1 VKRSKKQPRIYSK
14 TRFSKRRKAM
24 HRAGAL
30 LCLALIA
37 GAVTAFSL
45 KKTITVEADGKQYKV
60 VTLSSTYA
68 KALESKN
75 IKVGPEDKTIPNLN
89 SKIEKGSTIKIIRAA
104 AVKINVDGKVLSS
117 TSSADTVGDML
128 KAQGITTSQSDK
140 VSPSVTTKLK
150 SGMEVSITRVTSKDI
165 TALSPVAFETVTK
178 NDSTLKKGI
187 TKVVQNGVQG
197 EKTTVTRVVY
207 ENGKE
212 SSRDVVSEA
221 VTKQPVKKIVAAGT
235 AATASIKASTTVLT
249 KTLTEASK
257 AASTAAST
265 ITPAASKAATAPSA
279 SAAST
284 TVASAAST
292 SSVTDSRGGSI
303 SYSKA
308 LTVMATAYSEEESSN
323 TWGLQTAT
331 GVDAVRNPN
340 SWSTIAV
347 DPKVIPL
354 GTKVYVEGYGYAIA
368 QDTGS
373 AIIGK
378 HIDCFF
384 YSVADMNAWGTRT
397 VNVYILN

>member
-1 VKRSKKQPRIYSK
+1 MKRTKKQPRIYSK

-37 GAVTAFSL
+37 GAVTVFSL

-68 KALESKN
+68 KALESQN
-75 IKVGPEDKTIPNLN
+75 IKVGPEDKTVPNLN

-104 AVKINVDGKVLSS
+104 TVKIHLDGKVLSF
-117 TSSADTVGDML
+117 TSSAANVGDML
-128 KAQGITTSQSDK
+128 KAQGITTSQYDK

-150 SGMEVSITRVTSKDI
+150 SGMEVSIIRVTTKDI
-165 TALSPVAFETVTK
+165 TALNPVAFETVTK
-178 NDSTLKKGI
+178 NDSALNKGT

-212 SSRDVVSEA
+212 ASRTVVSDA
-221 VTKQPVKKIVAAGT
+221 VTKQPVQKIVAAGT
-235 AATASIKASTTVLT
+235 AVKASTTASA
-249 KTLTEASK
+249 KT
-257 AASTAAST
+257 STAA
-265 ITPAASKAATAPSA
+265 KATTAI
-279 SAAST
+279 SAAAAPV

-292 SSVTDSRGGSI
+292 NSITDSRGGSV

-331 GVDAVRNPN
+331 GVNAVRDPN

-347 DPKVIPL
+347 DPSVIPL

-384 YSVADMNAWGTRT
+384 YTVADMNGWGTRT

>member
-1 VKRSKKQPRIYSK
+1 MKKSKKQSRIYSK

-30 LCLALIA
+30 LSLALIA
-37 GAVTAFSL
+37 ATVTVICL

-75 IKVGPEDKTIPNLN
+75 ITVGPEDKTVPGLD

-104 AVKINVDGKVLSS
+104 TVKLNVDGKVLSF
-117 TSSADTVGDML
+117 TSSAANVGDML
-128 KAQGITTSQSDK
+128 KAQGITTSQYDK
-140 VSPSVTTKLK
+140 VSPSVTTQLK
-150 SGMEVSITRVTSKDI
+150 SGMEVSITRVTTSDI
-165 TALSPVAFETVTK
+165 TDVSPVAFETVTK
-178 NDSTLKKGI
+178 NDSTLKAGT

-197 EKTTVTRVVY
+197 EKTTVTRVFY

-212 SSRDVVSEA
+212 TSSTVVSET
-221 VTKQPVKKIVAAGT
+221 VTKQPVQKIVAAGT
-235 AATASIKASTTVLT
+235 SATASTTASSSTATASGATTASTATTAAAATA
-249 KTLTEASK
+249 
-257 AASTAAST
+257 
-265 ITPAASKAATAPSA
+265 
-279 SAAST
+279 AAST

-331 GVDAVRNPN
+331 GVDAVRDPN

-347 DPKVIPL
+347 DPSVIPL

-384 YSVADMNAWGTRT
+384 YTVADMNAWGTRT

>member
-1 VKRSKKQPRIYSK
+1 MERSKKQSRIYSK
-14 TRFSKRRKAM
+14 NRFSKRRKAM
-24 HRAGAL
+24 HRTSAL

-37 GAVTAFSL
+37 ATVTVLSL

-75 IKVGPEDKTIPNLN
+75 ITVGSEDKTVPSLD
-89 SKIEKGSTIKIIRAA
+89 SKIEKGSTIKITRASN
-104 AVKINVDGKVLSS
+104 VKINVDGKVLSF
-117 TSSADTVGDML
+117 TSSAANVGDML
-128 KAQGITTSQSDK
+128 KAQGITTSQYDK
-140 VSPSVTTKLK
+140 VSPSVTTQLK
-150 SGMEVSITRVTSKDI
+150 SGMEVTIIRVTTSDI
-165 TALSPVAFETVTK
+165 TAVSPVAFETVTK
-178 NDSTLKKGI
+178 NDSTLKTGT
-187 TKVVQNGVQG
+187 TKVVQSGVQG
-197 EKTTVTRVVY
+197 EKTTVTRVFY

-212 SSRDVVSEA
+212 ASRTVVSET
-221 VTKQPVKKIVAAGT
+221 VTKQPVQKIVAAGT
-235 AATASIKASTTVLT
+235 AATASTTASKTTAAASTT
-249 KTLTEASK
+249 ASK
-257 AASTAAST
+257 TTTAS
-265 ITPAASKAATAPSA
+265 AATA

-323 TWGLQTAT
+323 SWGLQTAT
-331 GVDAVRNPN
+331 GVDAVRDPN

-347 DPKVIPL
+347 DPSVIPL

-384 YSVADMNAWGTRT
+384 YTVADMNGWGTRT

>member
-14 TRFSKRRKAM
+14 NRFSKRRKAM

-37 GAVTAFSL
+37 AAVTVLSL

-75 IKVGPEDKTIPNLN
+75 ITVGPEDKTVPSLN

-104 AVKINVDGKVLSS
+104 TVKINVDGKVLSF
-117 TSSADTVGDML
+117 TSSAANVGDML
-128 KAQGITTSQSDK
+128 KAQGITTSQYDK
-140 VSPSVTTKLK
+140 VSPSVATQLK

-178 NDSTLKKGI
+178 NDSTLKKGT

-197 EKTTVTRVVY
+197 EKTTVTRVFY
-207 ENGKE
+207 ANGKE
-212 SSRDVVSEA
+212 ASSAVVSEA
-221 VTKQPVKKIVAAGT
+221 VTKQPVQKIVAAGT
-235 AATASIKASTTVLT
+235 ASTASTT
-249 KTLTEASK
+249 ASTATSTTAP
-257 AASTAAST
+257 AASTAT
-265 ITPAASKAATAPSA
+265 TAA
-279 SAAST
+279 AAST

-303 SYSKA
+303 SYSKS

-323 TWGLQTAT
+323 IWGLQTAT
-331 GVDAVRNPN
+331 GVDAVRDPN

-347 DPKVIPL
+347 DPSVIPL

>member
-1 VKRSKKQPRIYSK
+1 VKKSKKQSRIYSK
-14 TRFSKRRKAM
+14 NRFSKRRKAM

-30 LCLALIA
+30 LSLALIA
-37 GAVTAFSL
+37 ATVTVICL

-75 IKVGPEDKTIPNLN
+75 IIVGPEDETVPSLD
-89 SKIEKGSTIKIIRAA
+89 SKIEKGSTIKITRASN
-104 AVKINVDGKVLSS
+104 VKINVDGKALSF
-117 TSSADTVGDML
+117 TSSAANVGDML
-128 KAQGITTSQSDK
+128 KAQGITISQYDK
-140 VSPSVTTKLK
+140 VSPSVTTQLK
-150 SGMEVSITRVTSKDI
+150 SGMEVSITRVTTSDI
-165 TALSPVAFETVTK
+165 TAVSPVAFETVTK
-178 NDSTLKKGI
+178 NDSTLKTGT
-187 TKVVQNGVQG
+187 TKVVQNGLQG
-197 EKTTVTRVVY
+197 EKTTVTRVFY

-212 SSRDVVSEA
+212 TSRTVVSET
-221 VTKQPVKKIVAAGT
+221 VTKQPVQKIVAAGT
-235 AATASIKASTTVLT
+235 SATASTTASSSTATT
-249 KTLTEASK
+249 
-257 AASTAAST
+257 AAATTAATTATATAAS
-265 ITPAASKAATAPSA
+265 
-279 SAAST
+279 ST

-292 SSVTDSRGGSI
+292 SSITDSRGGSI

-331 GVDAVRNPN
+331 GVDAVRDPN

-347 DPKVIPL
+347 DPSVIPL

-384 YSVADMNAWGTRT
+384 YTVADMNAWGTRT

>member
-1 VKRSKKQPRIYSK
+1 VKKSKKQPRIYSK

-24 HRAGAL
+24 HRAGVL

-37 GAVTAFSL
+37 SAVTVLSL

-75 IKVGPEDKTIPNLN
+75 IKVGPDDKTVPNLN
-89 SKIEKGSTIKIIRAA
+89 SKIEKGSTFKIIRAA
-104 AVKINVDGKVLSS
+104 TVKINVDGKVLSF
-117 TSSADTVGDML
+117 TSSAANVGDML
-128 KAQGITTSQSDK
+128 KSQGITTSQYDK
-140 VSPSVTTKLK
+140 VFPSVTTKLK
-150 SGMEVSITRVTSKDI
+150 SGIEVSITRVTSKDI
-165 TALSPVAFETVTK
+165 TALSPVVFETVTK
-178 NDSTLKKGI
+178 NDSALKKGI

-212 SSRDVVSEA
+212 ASRAVVSEA
-221 VTKQPVKKIVAAGT
+221 VTKQPVQKIVAAGT
-235 AATASIKASTTVLT
+235 AATASTTASV
-249 KTLTEASK
+249 KTLT
-257 AASTAAST
+257 AASATAAST
-265 ITPAASKAATAPSA
+265 TTPAVSKVATAPSA

-292 SSVTDSRGGSI
+292 SSVTDSRGGNI

-331 GVDAVRNPN
+331 GVDAVRDPN

>member
-1 VKRSKKQPRIYSK
+1 MKRSKKQPRIYSK

-37 GAVTAFSL
+37 ATVTVLSL

-68 KALESKN
+68 KALENKS
-75 IKVGPEDKTIPNLN
+75 IKVGPEDKTVPNLN
-89 SKIEKGSTIKIIRAA
+89 SKIEKGSTLKIIRAA
-104 AVKINVDGKVLSS
+104 TVKINIDGKVLSF
-117 TSSADTVGDML
+117 TSSASNVGDML
-128 KAQGITTSQSDK
+128 KAQGITTSQYDK
-140 VSPSVTTKLK
+140 ISPSVTTKLK
-150 SGMEVSITRVTSKDI
+150 SGMEVSITRVMSKDI
-165 TALSPVAFETVTK
+165 TAISPVAFKTVTK
-178 NDSTLKKGI
+178 NDNSLKKGT
-187 TKVVQNGVQG
+187 TKVVQNGMQG

-212 SSRDVVSEA
+212 ASKALVSEA
-221 VTKQPVKKIVAAGT
+221 VTKQPVQKIVAAGN
-235 AATASIKASTTVLT
+235 AAT
-249 KTLTEASK
+249 
-257 AASTAAST
+257 ASTAAST
-265 ITPAASKAATAPSA
+265 KTSTTISAKTATSA
-279 SAAST
+279 SASST

-331 GVDAVRNPN
+331 GVDAIRDPN

>member
-14 TRFSKRRKAM
+14 NRFSKRRKAV

-37 GAVTAFSL
+37 ATVTVISL

-75 IKVGPEDKTIPNLN
+75 IIVGPEDETVPSLD
-89 SKIEKGSTIKIIRAA
+89 SKIEKGSTIKITRASN
-104 AVKINVDGKVLSS
+104 VKINVDGKALSF
-117 TSSADTVGDML
+117 TSSAANVGDML
-128 KAQGITTSQSDK
+128 KAQGITISQYDK
-140 VSPSVTTKLK
+140 VSPSVTTQLK
-150 SGMEVSITRVTSKDI
+150 SGMEVSITRVTTSDI
-165 TALSPVAFETVTK
+165 TAVSPVAFETVTK
-178 NDSTLKKGI
+178 NDSTLKTGT
-187 TKVVQNGVQG
+187 TKVVQNGLQG
-197 EKTTVTRVVY
+197 EKTTVTRVFY

-212 SSRDVVSEA
+212 TSRTVVSET
-221 VTKQPVKKIVAAGT
+221 VTKQPVQKIVAAGT
-235 AATASIKASTTVLT
+235 AATASTTASASTSTT
-249 KTLTEASK
+249 TATA
-257 AASTAAST
+257 TAAS
-265 ITPAASKAATAPSA
+265 
-279 SAAST
+279 ST

-331 GVDAVRNPN
+331 GVDAVRDPN

-347 DPKVIPL
+347 DPSVIPL

-384 YSVADMNAWGTRT
+384 YTVADMNAWGTRT

>member
-1 VKRSKKQPRIYSK
+1 VERSKKQSRIYSK
-14 TRFSKRRKAM
+14 NRFSKRRKAM
-24 HRAGAL
+24 HRTSAL

-37 GAVTAFSL
+37 ATVTVLSL

-75 IKVGPEDKTIPNLN
+75 ITVGSEDKTVPSLD
-89 SKIEKGSTIKIIRAA
+89 SKIEKGSTIKITRASN
-104 AVKINVDGKVLSS
+104 VKINVDGKVLSF
-117 TSSADTVGDML
+117 TSSAANVGDML
-128 KAQGITTSQSDK
+128 KAQGITTSQYDK
-140 VSPSVTTKLK
+140 VSPSVTTQLK
-150 SGMEVSITRVTSKDI
+150 SGMEVTIIRVTTSDI
-165 TALSPVAFETVTK
+165 TAVSPVAFETVTK
-178 NDSTLKKGI
+178 NDSTLKTGT
-187 TKVVQNGVQG
+187 TKVVQSGVQG
-197 EKTTVTRVVY
+197 EKTTVTRVFY

-212 SSRDVVSEA
+212 ASRTVVSET
-221 VTKQPVKKIVAAGT
+221 VTKQPVQKIVAAGT
-235 AATASIKASTTVLT
+235 AATASTTASKTTAAASTT
-249 KTLTEASK
+249 ASK
-257 AASTAAST
+257 TTAAASTT
-265 ITPAASKAATAPSA
+265 ASKTTTASAATA

-323 TWGLQTAT
+323 SWGLQTAT
-331 GVDAVRNPN
+331 GVDAVRDPN

-347 DPKVIPL
+347 DPSVIPL

-384 YSVADMNAWGTRT
+384 YTVADMNGWGTRT

>member
-1 VKRSKKQPRIYSK
+1 VKRTKKQPRIYSK

-24 HRAGAL
+24 HRTGAL

-37 GAVTAFSL
+37 GAVTVFSL

-60 VTLSSTYA
+60 ATLSSTYA

-75 IKVGPEDKTIPNLN
+75 IKVGPEDKTVPNLN

-104 AVKINVDGKVLSS
+104 TVKIHIDGKVLSF
-117 TSSADTVGDML
+117 TSSSANVGDML
-128 KAQGITTSQSDK
+128 KAQGITTSQYDK

-150 SGMEVSITRVTSKDI
+150 SGMEVSIIRVTTKDI

-178 NDSTLKKGI
+178 NDSALNKG
-187 TKVVQNGVQG
+187 TAKVVQNGVQG
-197 EKTTVTRVVY
+197 EKTTVTKVVY

-212 SSRDVVSEA
+212 ASRTVVSDA
-221 VTKQPVKKIVAAGT
+221 VTKQPVQKIVAAGI
-235 AATASIKASTTVLT
+235 AVKASTT
-249 KTLTEASK
+249 A
-257 AASTAAST
+257 
-265 ITPAASKAATAPSA
+265 PAAAKATTAI
-279 SAAST
+279 SAAAAPVK
-284 TVASAAST
+284 VASAAST
-292 SSVTDSRGGSI
+292 SSIADSRGGSV

-308 LTVMATAYSEEESSN
+308 LTVMATAYSEGESSN
-323 TWGLQTAT
+323 IWGLQTAT
-331 GVDAVRNPN
+331 GVDAVRDPN

-347 DPKVIPL
+347 DPGIIPL

-384 YSVADMNAWGTRT
+384 YSVADMNAWGTKT